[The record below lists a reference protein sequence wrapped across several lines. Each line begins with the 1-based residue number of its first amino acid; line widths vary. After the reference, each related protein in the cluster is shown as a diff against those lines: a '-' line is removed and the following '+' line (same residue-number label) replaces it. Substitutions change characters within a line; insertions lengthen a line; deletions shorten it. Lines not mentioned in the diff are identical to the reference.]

1 MSKTLSLGTDNI
13 GKLLFNYATPAIIAM
28 ASSSLYHLIDSA
40 FVGHGVGGAAIA
52 GMAITM
58 PIMNIGSA
66 FGAMVGVGA
75 GARISLRLG
84 EGNKSAAEKTLC
96 NAVILNIIIGFTIMA
111 VMLTFLDE
119 ILVLFSGGEAS
130 AETLTYAKDFMRI
143 ILWGNVTMHLYLGMN
158 DMIRS
163 SGNPRKSMAI
173 MLTSVAINLALNPLF
188 IFVFH
193 WGIQGSAAATVIAQF
208 VSFLLAL
215 SHFCSKKSF
224 LRFKREAFHLDWK
237 IVGNILSIGLAPFL
251 MNICASIVVA
261 FVNTAMLK
269 YGGADL
275 YVGAYGI
282 VNRIVLLFIMVIMG
296 LNQGMQPIVGYNYGA
311 KNYARVRKAVYMT
324 ICCGVVIATLGFIL
338 GQTIPDVIARAFVDS
353 SKGGNEHLIV
363 DAAAKGLRLVLMVF
377 PLVGF
382 QIVVGGFFQYIGK
395 APLAILMS
403 LTRQL
408 LFLLPLLSLLP
419 RHFGAQGVWISMPIA
434 DTASIILAFVLFVW
448 QMHKIKQLEL
458 QTMVNPDGRSTNR
471 LLYILVGLGVTI
483 SLGAAAAFLFLSGTL
498 DKKADKEQEKVS
510 TPQIE
515 VTQNIPTEEAIA
527 PAEQSVAPGRGQQ
540 VGCREDSLQ
549 CRNPEYHYRLYDN
562 GGDAHLLG
570 RDSGAL

>member
-58 PIMNIGSA
+58 PIMNIGAA

-84 EGNKSAAEKTLC
+84 EGNKAAAEKTLC
-96 NAVILNIIIGFTIMA
+96 NAVILNIIIGLSIM
-111 VMLTFLDE
+111 VFMLTFLDE
-119 ILVLFSGGEAS
+119 ILVLFSGGKAS
-130 AETLTYAKDFMRI
+130 AETLAYAKDFMKI
-143 ILWGNVTMHLYLGMN
+143 ILLGNVTMHLYLGMN

-173 MLTSVAINLALNPLF
+173 MLTSVAVNLMLNPLF
-188 IFVFH
+188 IFVFK

-208 VSFLLAL
+208 VSFTIAL
-215 SHFCSKKSF
+215 SHFCSKRSF
-224 LRFKREAFHLDWK
+224 LHFKREAFYFDWK

-251 MNICASIVVA
+251 MNICASAVVA
-261 FVNTAMLK
+261 FVNTAMLN
-269 YGGADL
+269 YGGTGIHDIVPREMGAADL

-282 VNRIVLLFIMVIMG
+282 VNRIVLLFIMVVMG

-311 KNYARVRKAVYMT
+311 KNFARVRKVVYMT

-338 GQTIPDVIARAFVDS
+338 GESIPHIIARAFVDS
-353 SKGGNEHLIV
+353 SQGGDDKLIV
-363 DAAAKGLRLVLMVF
+363 DAATQGMRLVLTVF

-395 APLAILMS
+395 APLAIFVS

-408 LFLLPLLSLLP
+408 LFLLPLLWFLP
-419 RHFGAQGVWISMPIA
+419 RQLGAYGVWISMPIA
-434 DTASIILAFVLFVW
+434 DTASILLAVILFVR
-448 QMHKIKQLEL
+448 QIRKIKQMEL
-458 QTMVNPDGRSTNR
+458 
-471 LLYILVGLGVTI
+471 
-483 SLGAAAAFLFLSGTL
+483 
-498 DKKADKEQEKVS
+498 K
-510 TPQIE
+510 
-515 VTQNIPTEEAIA
+515 
-527 PAEQSVAPGRGQQ
+527 
-540 VGCREDSLQ
+540 
-549 CRNPEYHYRLYDN
+549 
-562 GGDAHLLG
+562 
-570 RDSGAL
+570 

>member
-58 PIMNIGSA
+58 PIMNIGAA

-84 EGNKSAAEKTLC
+84 EGNKAAAEKTLC

-119 ILVLFSGGEAS
+119 ILVLFSGGKAS
-130 AETLTYAKDFMRI
+130 AETLAYAKDFMQI
-143 ILWGNVTMHLYLGMN
+143 ILLGNVTMHLYLGMN
-158 DMIRS
+158 DMIRA

-173 MLTSVAINLALNPLF
+173 MLTSVAVNLALNPLF
-188 IFVFH
+188 IFVFD
-193 WGIQGSAAATVIAQF
+193 WGIRGSAAATVIAQF
-208 VSFLLAL
+208 VSFLIAL

-224 LRFKREAFHLDWK
+224 LHFKREAFHFDWK

-275 YVGAYGI
+275 YVSAYGI
-282 VNRIVLLFIMVIMG
+282 VNRIALLFIMVVQG

-311 KNYARVRKAVYMT
+311 KNYGRVRKAVYMT
-324 ICCGVVIATLGFIL
+324 ICCGVAFATVGFIL
-338 GQTIPDVIARAFVDS
+338 GETIPDVIARAFVDS
-353 SKGGNEHLIV
+353 KNGDDRLIV
-363 DAAAKGLRLVLMVF
+363 EAATEGLRIVLSVF

-382 QIVVGGFFQYIGK
+382 QVVVGGFFQYIGK
-395 APLAILMS
+395 APLAIFIS

-408 LFLLPLLSLLP
+408 LFLLPLLSFLP
-419 RHFGAQGVWISMPIA
+419 RQFGAEGVWISMPIA
-434 DTASIILAFVLFVW
+434 DTASIILAAVLFVW
-448 QMHKIKQLEL
+448 QIRKIKQME
-458 QTMVNPDGRSTNR
+458 QQP
-471 LLYILVGLGVTI
+471 LLY
-483 SLGAAAAFLFLSGTL
+483 
-498 DKKADKEQEKVS
+498 KKTAK
-510 TPQIE
+510 
-515 VTQNIPTEEAIA
+515 
-527 PAEQSVAPGRGQQ
+527 
-540 VGCREDSLQ
+540 
-549 CRNPEYHYRLYDN
+549 
-562 GGDAHLLG
+562 
-570 RDSGAL
+570 

>member
-13 GKLLFNYATPAIIAM
+13 GKLLLNYATPAIIAM

-84 EGNKSAAEKTLC
+84 EGNKAAAEKTLC

-119 ILVLFSGGEAS
+119 ILMLFSGGKAS
-130 AETLTYAKDFMRI
+130 AETLAYAKDFMQI
-143 ILWGNVTMHLYLGMN
+143 ILLGNVTMHLYLGMN
-158 DMIRS
+158 DMIRA

-173 MLTSVAINLALNPLF
+173 MLTSVAVNLALNPLF

-193 WGIQGSAAATVIAQF
+193 WGIKGSAAATVIAQV
-208 VSFLLAL
+208 VSFLIAL

-224 LRFKREAFHLDWK
+224 LHFKREAFHFDWK

-269 YGGADL
+269 YGGTGVHDIVPRNQGAADL

-282 VNRIVLLFIMVIMG
+282 VNRIALLFIMVVQG

-324 ICCGVVIATLGFIL
+324 ICCGVAIATFGFL
-338 GQTIPDVIARAFVDS
+338 LSETIPHIIARAFVDS
-353 SKGGNEHLIV
+353 SQGGDDQLIV
-363 DAAAKGLRLVLMVF
+363 NAAAQGMRLVMIMF

-395 APLAILMS
+395 APLAIFVS

-408 LFLLPLLSLLP
+408 LFLLPLLWFVP
-419 RHFGAQGVWISMPIA
+419 RELGAFGVWISMPMA
-434 DTASIILAFVLFVW
+434 DTASILLAIILFVL
-448 QMHKIKQLEL
+448 QIRTIKR
-458 QTMVNPDGRSTNR
+458 M
-471 LLYILVGLGVTI
+471 
-483 SLGAAAAFLFLSGTL
+483 
-498 DKKADKEQEKVS
+498 EQ
-510 TPQIE
+510 Q
-515 VTQNIPTEEAIA
+515 QNLIKR
-527 PAEQSVAPGRGQQ
+527 V
-540 VGCREDSLQ
+540 
-549 CRNPEYHYRLYDN
+549 
-562 GGDAHLLG
+562 
-570 RDSGAL
+570 

>member
-1 MSKTLSLGTDNI
+1 MSKPATLSLGTDNI

-84 EGNKSAAEKTLC
+84 EGNKAAAEKTLC

-111 VMLTFLDE
+111 LMLTFLDP
-119 ILVLFSGGEAS
+119 ILLLFSGGRAS
-130 AETLTYAKDFMRI
+130 AETLEYARDFMRI
-143 ILWGNVTMHLYLGMN
+143 ILLGNVTMHLYLGMN
-158 DMIRS
+158 DMIRA

-173 MLTSVAINLALNPLF
+173 MLTSVAVNLMLNPLF
-188 IFVFH
+188 IFKFG
-193 WGIQGSAAATVIAQF
+193 WGIQGSAAATVISQF
-208 VSFLLAL
+208 IAFLIAL

-224 LRFKREAFHLDWK
+224 LRFKREAFHFDWK

-251 MNICASIVVA
+251 MNICASTVAA
-261 FVNTAMLK
+261 FVNTAMLH
-269 YGGADL
+269 YGGTGLHDIVTREQGAADL

-282 VNRIVLLFIMVIMG
+282 VNRVALLFVMVVQG

-311 KNYARVRKAVYMT
+311 KNYDRVRKAVFIT
-324 ICCGVVIATLGFIL
+324 IGCGITIATLGFLL
-338 GQTIPDVIARAFVDS
+338 GETIPHIIARGFVDS
-353 SKGGNEHLIV
+353 AKGGNEQLLV
-363 DAAAKGLRLVLMVF
+363 DIASQGLRLVLTVF

-395 APLAILMS
+395 APLAIFVS

-408 LFLLPLLSLLP
+408 LFLLPLLWILP
-419 RHFGAQGVWISMPIA
+419 RSLGAYGVWISMPIA
-434 DTASIILAFVLFVW
+434 DSASIILATILFIW
-448 QMHKIKQLEL
+448 QIKKIGKQK
-458 QTMVNPDGRSTNR
+458 
-471 LLYILVGLGVTI
+471 I
-483 SLGAAAAFLFLSGTL
+483 S
-498 DKKADKEQEKVS
+498 
-510 TPQIE
+510 
-515 VTQNIPTEEAIA
+515 
-527 PAEQSVAPGRGQQ
+527 
-540 VGCREDSLQ
+540 
-549 CRNPEYHYRLYDN
+549 
-562 GGDAHLLG
+562 
-570 RDSGAL
+570 

>member
-58 PIMNIGSA
+58 PIMNIGAA

-84 EGNKSAAEKTLC
+84 EGNKAAAEKTLC
-96 NAVILNIIIGFTIMA
+96 NAVILNIIIGLSIM
-111 VMLTFLDE
+111 VFMLTFLDE
-119 ILVLFSGGEAS
+119 ILVLFSGGKAS
-130 AETLTYAKDFMRI
+130 AETLAYAKDFMQI
-143 ILWGNVTMHLYLGMN
+143 ILLGNVTMHLYLGMN

-173 MLTSVAINLALNPLF
+173 MLTSVAVNLALNPLF
-188 IFVFH
+188 IFVFD
-193 WGIQGSAAATVIAQF
+193 WGIRGSAAATVIAQI
-208 VSFLLAL
+208 VSFSIAL

-224 LRFKREAFHLDWK
+224 LRFKREAFHFDWK

-251 MNICASIVVA
+251 MNICASAVVA
-261 FVNTAMLK
+261 FVNMAMLE
-269 YGGADL
+269 YGGTGANDIVQRNLGAADL

-282 VNRIVLLFIMVIMG
+282 VNRIVLLFIMVVMG

-311 KNYARVRKAVYMT
+311 KNFARVRKAVYMT

-338 GQTIPDVIARAFVDS
+338 GESIPHIIARAFVDS
-353 SKGGNEHLIV
+353 SQGGNDQLIV
-363 DAAAKGLRLVLMVF
+363 EAATQGMRLVLMMF

-395 APLAILMS
+395 APLAIFVS

-408 LFLLPLLSLLP
+408 IFLLPLLWFLP
-419 RHFGAQGVWISMPIA
+419 RQFGAYGVWISMPIA
-434 DTASIILAFVLFVW
+434 DTASIILAVILFVW
-448 QMHKIKQLEL
+448 QIRKIKRMEL
-458 QTMVNPDGRSTNR
+458 Q
-471 LLYILVGLGVTI
+471 
-483 SLGAAAAFLFLSGTL
+483 
-498 DKKADKEQEKVS
+498 
-510 TPQIE
+510 
-515 VTQNIPTEEAIA
+515 
-527 PAEQSVAPGRGQQ
+527 
-540 VGCREDSLQ
+540 
-549 CRNPEYHYRLYDN
+549 
-562 GGDAHLLG
+562 
-570 RDSGAL
+570 

>member
-1 MSKTLSLGTDNI
+1 MGKSATLSLGTDNI

-58 PIMNIGSA
+58 PIMNIGAA

-84 EGNKSAAEKTLC
+84 EGNKAAAEKTLC

-111 VMLTFLDE
+111 VMLTFLDP
-119 ILVLFSGGEAS
+119 ILVLFSGGRAS
-130 AETLTYAKDFMRI
+130 AETLEYAREFMQI
-143 ILWGNVTMHLYLGMN
+143 ILLGNVTMHLYLGMN
-158 DMIRS
+158 DMIRA

-173 MLTSVAINLALNPLF
+173 MLTSVAVNLMLNPLF
-188 IFVFH
+188 IFKFG
-193 WGIQGSAAATVIAQF
+193 WGIRGSATATVISQF
-208 VSFLLAL
+208 IAFLIAL

-224 LRFKREAFHLDWK
+224 LHFKREAFHFDWK

-251 MNICASIVVA
+251 MNICASMVAA
-261 FVNTAMLK
+261 FVNTAMLR
-269 YGGADL
+269 YGGTGIHDVVSREQGAADL

-282 VNRIVLLFIMVIMG
+282 VNRVALLFIMVVQG

-311 KNYARVRKAVYMT
+311 KNFDRVRKAVFMT

-338 GQTIPDVIARAFVDS
+338 GETVPEFIAHAFVDS
-353 SKGGNEHLIV
+353 AKGGNEQLMV
-363 DAAAKGLRLVLMVF
+363 NAAAQGLRLILVMF

-395 APLAILMS
+395 APLAIFVS

-408 LFLLPLLSLLP
+408 LFLLPLLWLLP
-419 RHFGAQGVWISMPIA
+419 RHLGAYGVWISMPIA
-434 DTASIILAFVLFVW
+434 DSLSILLAFVLFVR
-448 QMHKIKQLEL
+448 QMRIIRR
-458 QTMVNPDGRSTNR
+458 QTR
-471 LLYILVGLGVTI
+471 
-483 SLGAAAAFLFLSGTL
+483 
-498 DKKADKEQEKVS
+498 
-510 TPQIE
+510 
-515 VTQNIPTEEAIA
+515 
-527 PAEQSVAPGRGQQ
+527 
-540 VGCREDSLQ
+540 
-549 CRNPEYHYRLYDN
+549 
-562 GGDAHLLG
+562 
-570 RDSGAL
+570 